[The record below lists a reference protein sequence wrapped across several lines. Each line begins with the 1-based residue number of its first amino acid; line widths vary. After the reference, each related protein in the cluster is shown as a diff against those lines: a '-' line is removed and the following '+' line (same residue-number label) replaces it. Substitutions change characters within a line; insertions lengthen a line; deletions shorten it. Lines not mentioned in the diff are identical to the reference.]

1 MKKFSKIL
9 SVALL
14 VALVLSLGITNAF
27 AQTVPEGATAAADK
41 ATITISNA
49 AKGETYSIYKLFS
62 ATVAGNEENGSIA
75 YTGTIPEGLGTYFSK
90 DTAGNIT
97 ATAAAVSGDS
107 MSDGLKAAL
116 KTWAASAAATATAVS
131 DGSVLNFV
139 NLDYGYYVVTTT
151 QGEQAI
157 TVDSTFPNANIV
169 DKNTTNI
176 TAVKSVD
183 DKDVYIGQTVT
194 YTGTFDTTNY
204 NGETKIYQYTIT
216 DTLPDFLTDVKVV
229 SVSIVEK
236 GAGESGADKT
246 TSIDTYNGKAFPA
259 AGIVLSWTT
268 DGTINGNS
276 LYKNGAQIIVQYSA
290 KVTDKAKI
298 NAANVN
304 KITITPS
311 SGESKNSEE
320 EIWTYG
326 TGLQKVDENK
336 KPLAG
341 AKFKVTGLT
350 ATGSNGDYICTA
362 YDPTNI
368 DIDHSTELECDAQGQ
383 LMIVGLPSDVTLTVT
398 ETEAPDGYN
407 KLLNTES
414 LTVQKL
420 SHEVK
425 KESRT
430 IYYDANGKV
439 TSNETETSYT
449 KETYD
454 PDLLV
459 LNLQVINQ
467 KGTQLPSTGGIGTT
481 IFYVVGGVLVLAAII
496 LLVTKKRMSE

>member
-14 VALVLSLGITNAF
+14 VALVLSLGVASAF
-27 AQTVPEGATAAADK
+27 AQTKPYTGSNGDGAK
-41 ATITISNA
+41 ITIGNA
-49 AKGETYSIYKLFS
+49 AKGETYSVVKLFD
-62 ATVAGNEENGSIA
+62 ATVTGTNGGSIA
-75 YTGTIPEGLGTYFSK
+75 YQGDIPAALADYFVKNTTTGE
-90 DTAGNIT
+90 IT
-97 ATAAAVSGDS
+97 ATDAAKNGDKL
-107 MSDGLKAAL
+107 SDAASAAL
-116 KTWAASAAATATAVS
+116 KTWATGQSALISAVS
-131 DGSVLNFV
+131 DGSALEFT
-139 NLDYGYYVVTTT
+139 NLPYGYYVVLTT
-151 QGEQAI
+151 QGTG
-157 TVDSTFPNANIV
+157 TVTVTSTNPDASVI
-169 DKNTTNI
+169 DKNTTDI

-183 DKDVYIGQTVT
+183 DEDVYIGQTVT

-204 NGETKIYQYTIT
+204 NGETKIYRYTIT
-216 DTLPDFLTDVKVV
+216 DTLPDFLSDVKVK
-229 SVSIVEK
+229 SISIVEK
-236 GAGESGADKT
+236 NANTDGTDKT
-246 TSIDTYNGKAFPA
+246 TPITTYNGQAFPS
-259 AGIVLSWTT
+259 AGIVLNWTT
-268 DGTINGNS
+268 DGTITGDS
-276 LYKNGAQIIVQYSA
+276 LYKNGAQIIVEYTA

-298 NAANVN
+298 NAANQNV
-304 KITITPS
+304 ITITPS
-311 SGESKNSEE
+311 SGESKSSQK
-320 EIWTYG
+320 EIFTYG

-341 AKFKVTGLT
+341 AKFKVTGLKVS
-350 ATGSNGDYICTA
+350 GSNGDYICTA
-362 YDPTNI
+362 YDPDNI
-368 DIDHSTELECDAQGQ
+368 DLEHSDELVCDAQGQ

-407 KLLNTES
+407 KLMNTES
-414 LTVQKL
+414 LSVQKL
-420 SHEVK
+420 SHEVT

-439 TSNETETSYT
+439 TSQETETSYT

-459 LNLQVINQ
+459 LNLQVENN